1 MSSPTTKEIRLSLPR
16 PHRGQTQVLAST
28 ARFRIHACGRRWGKT
43 TIGLNRLTE
52 PALQGWPV
60 AWFAPNYKY
69 LAETWR
75 DFRRRLKPVTT
86 SVNKTE
92 RRIEVVGGGSIEFWT
107 LQDPDSGRS
116 RKYKRVAIDEA
127 AKARYLEP
135 AWNEAIRATLTD
147 WKGDADFYSTPK
159 GRDFFWKLYTRGQDP
174 LQPEYQ
180 SWQLPTVQNPWI
192 DPSEVEAARL
202 ELPERIFRQEYLAE
216 FLEDAGGV
224 FRCVAEAIDRGR
236 AMPEPRRPVGAYTL
250 GLDLARLVDF
260 TIITVLDPLGRQVY
274 FERIQRMSWERQI
287 AAAAAAAERY
297 GATIVA
303 DATGLGDPVV
313 EMLKKSWPKVVPYE
327 LNVASKPAIIDGLA
341 MALEQGKI
349 RLMDIPEQ
357 EAELVAYEYQM
368 TRGRTWKTEA
378 PEGMH
383 DDTVIALALAYYGSQ
398 KHSKRT
404 GGGIW

>member
-1 MSSPTTKEIRLSLPR
+1 M
-16 PHRGQTQVLAST
+16 
-28 ARFRIHACGRRWGKT
+28 
-43 TIGLNRLTE
+43 
-52 PALQGWPV
+52 
-60 AWFAPNYKY
+60 
-69 LAETWR
+69 
-75 DFRRRLKPVTT
+75 TT